1 MAHNVY
7 FGNSVADTV
16 SVNVNDALQNLVLAP
31 RVTTEGN
38 DGQVTAINC
47 TAVETPTGPNKD
59 KGVFGT
65 GGGDS
70 NENKISIQFKTLE
83 AGVQDYGVTTH
94 GLSGRDLYI
103 YVFDGTLVGQ
113 DETGRSVGITIKRK

>member
-1 MAHNVY
+1 MANKVY

-16 SVNVNDALQNLVLAP
+16 SVNVNDSLQNLVLAP
-31 RVTTEGN
+31 RATTKGN

-70 NENKISIQFKTLE
+70 NQNKISIQFQTLE
-83 AGVQDYGVTTH
+83 SNPQDYGVTTK

-103 YVFDGTLVGQ
+103 YIFDGALVGQ
-113 DETGRSVGITIKRK
+113 DETGRDVGIVIEKK